1 MVYLSG
7 RNIKTTR
14 PSKKLDWKQLGPFRI
29 AKQISDVSYKLDLPH
44 AMKTVHNV
52 FHVSLLEP
60 AKQNTIP
67 NRVQS
72 PPPPVEIDGQ
82 EEHEVAEIVDSKLDR
97 RSRPPKVL
105 YQVRWVG
112 YEGTS
117 EEYSWATAEDLKN
130 SWDIVQ
136 DFHKK
141 YPEKPRSEAFNKKTR
156 KTKRKTK
163 NH

>member
-1 MVYLSG
+1 MVYLSSK
-7 RNIKTTR
+7 NIKTTR
-14 PSKKLDWKQLGPFRI
+14 PSKKLDWKQLGPFKI

-44 AMKTVHNV
+44 AMKTMHNV

-82 EEHEVAEIVDSKLDR
+82 EEHEVAEVVDSKLDR
-97 RSRPPKVL
+97 RSRPPRVL

-112 YEGTS
+112 YEGTV
-117 EEYSWATAEDLKN
+117 EDSNINSNFYFCMSIDIPLISVLMSIYMEILLKIKHN
-130 SWDIVQ
+130 LNAS
-136 DFHKK
+136 K
-141 YPEKPRSEAFNKKTR
+141 
-156 KTKRKTK
+156 
-163 NH
+163 